1 MLVGGEDDLML
12 KIESIIDACNAACSE
27 EAGRKHT
34 GKCLPQHCKRK
45 RLSDAILVLRNPCQ
59 ASPVKL
65 ELNQILLLL
74 RFVIFVSTCQ
84 F

>member
-65 ELNQILLLL
+65 
-74 RFVIFVSTCQ
+74 
-84 F
+84 